1 MSLLK
6 SERFRKL
13 KRKQSIS
20 KRWAN
25 ASFLLLFIILLNN
38 FDKYCLFVGAKDILL
53 LNTCK

>member
-38 FDKYCLFVGAKDILL
+38 FDKYCLFIGAKDILL